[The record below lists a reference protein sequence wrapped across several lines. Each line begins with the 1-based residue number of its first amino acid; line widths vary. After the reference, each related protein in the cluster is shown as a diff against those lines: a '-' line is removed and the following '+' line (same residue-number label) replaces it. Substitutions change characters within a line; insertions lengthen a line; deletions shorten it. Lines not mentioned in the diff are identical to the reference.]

1 MVKFIN
7 KVTGSVMYV
16 AEARKVEYIAE
27 GHKLVPAVKIEKP
40 TEPTTRKKTNKKK

>member
-1 MVKFIN
+1 
-7 KVTGSVMYV
+7 MYV

-40 TEPTTRKKTNKKK
+40 TGPTTRKKTNKKK